1 MVNRSLTT
9 ARQWVTLLL
18 VVGSLTA
25 QAVVLPVEGRN
36 RYGIPVDAY
45 DASAVFEYDPNLDI
59 TWLRD
64 WNVNG
69 LQSWDTQMA
78 WAAGLNIYGVT
89 GWRLPRT
96 LQGDISCNF
105 WPTSQAVAGYNCTGS
120 EMGYLWYTELNNLA
134 VPWNVEP
141 PPTNNTGPFLNMRP
155 PLPVG
160 VPHSIYWSGTEWVP
174 QSPEPM
180 AKAWVFFTDHG
191 YQATR
196 TEHETG
202 GGPDSAF
209 YAVAVR
215 DGDVADL
222 DIDGDGVLNSI
233 DLCPNTPADDTVNDY
248 GCSIPQLVP
257 CAGPVMGGEWRNHG
271 QYVSTVTHVAQVFLR
286 DDLITEDE
294 MGALVSEAARSHC
307 GKKENKKK

>member
-1 MVNRSLTT
+1 MLNRSLTT
-9 ARQWVTLLL
+9 ARQWVTLVL

-25 QAVVLPVEGRN
+25 QAVVLPLEGRN
-36 RYGIPVDAY
+36 RYGNPVNAY
-45 DASAVFEYDPNLDI
+45 DATAVFEYDPNLNI

-69 LQSWDTQMA
+69 AKSWDDQMT

-89 GWRLPRT
+89 GWRLPIT
-96 LQGDISCNF
+96 PQWDSSCSF
-105 WPTSQAVAGYNCTGS
+105 WPAPQGPAGYNCTGS
-120 EMGYLWYTELNNLA
+120 EMGYLWYTELLNVA

-141 PPTNNTGPFLNMRP
+141 PANNNTGPFLNMRP
-155 PLPVG
+155 PLPPG
-160 VPHSIYWSGTEWVP
+160 VPHSIYWSGTEWNGPYPP
-174 QSPEPM
+174 Q
-180 AKAWVFFTDHG
+180 ALVQAWVFFTDHG

-196 TEHETG
+196 TEHETS
-202 GGPDSAF
+202 GPDSTF

-215 DGDVADL
+215 DGDLPV

-271 QYVSTVTHVAQVFLR
+271 QYVSTLTHVAQVFLK
-286 DDLITEDE
+286 DDLITQAEIE
-294 MGALVSEAARSHC
+294 ALVGEAAQSHC
-307 GKKENKKK
+307 GKKENNK